1 MGAMYNSDI
10 SEKVK
15 RSLPEGTLVC
25 YEDTDGK
32 ACSGRVKASG
42 MYILWVEDLQ
52 DRDVTTFIRYM
63 DLVWVFEQRAC
74 SEACKQAI
82 IQKIKLAM
90 GTA

>member
-1 MGAMYNSDI
+1 
-10 SEKVK
+10 
-15 RSLPEGTLVC
+15 
-25 YEDTDGK
+25 
-32 ACSGRVKASG
+32 